1 MKLLFTLLFSFI
13 ATIVIAQQPNIYYF
27 EPPYNAYY
35 GSFTLDSTNHSG
47 SWQIGK
53 PQKPVFDS
61 ARSYPN
67 AIITDTLSPYPVND
81 TSVFLFKVDN
91 YYRVSGRW
99 YIFMGIQFDYKL
111 DIDSGEVVKV
121 EIATDSGTHWID
133 LMKEDTAYD
142 ISWNAGKPILTK
154 STNGWTIFSVS
165 FYDWAVDS
173 HNNDSSKY
181 AHIFNTDSTYI
192 RFTFISDSV
201 QTNKDGW
208 MIDNL
213 FLHQYTESVETIT
226 NNNLIS
232 IYPNPAG
239 DYIYIKANY
248 NYYAKPEVMIYNL
261 QGQEVYATKELPKNG
276 YLHVNLP
283 AGMYTLIYSTGTENA
298 VKQLVIQK

>member
-1 MKLLFTLLFSFI
+1 MKLLITLVFGFVVS
-13 ATIVIAQQPNIYYF
+13 TSYAQQPDIYYF
-27 EPPYNAYY
+27 EPPYNAFY
-35 GSFTLDSTNHSG
+35 GNFTLDSTNRSG
-47 SWQIGK
+47 LWQVGK
-53 PQKPVFDS
+53 PQKTTFDS

-67 AIITDTLSPYPVND
+67 AIITDTLHPYPVND

-91 YYRVSGRW
+91 YYWVSGRW
-99 YIFMGIQFDYKL
+99 YIFIGIQFDYKL

-121 EIATDSGTHWID
+121 EIATDSGTHWVD

-142 ISWNAGKPILTK
+142 ITWNAGKPDLTK
-154 STNGWTIFSVS
+154 STDGWTTFSVS
-165 FYDWAVDS
+165 FYDWAFDS

-201 QTNKDGW
+201 QTKKDGW

-213 FLHQYTESVETIT
+213 FLHQYSENVETIT

-248 NYYAKPEVMIYNL
+248 NYYARPEVVIYNL
-261 QGQEVYATKELPKNG
+261 QGQEVYATKELPQNG

-283 AGMYTLIYSTGTENA
+283 AGMYTLVYSTGSERA
-298 VKQLVIQK
+298 VKQLVIHK